1 MLILTRQISIETKD
15 ILMDIGKKGD
25 IFDDI
30 ISTFLDMYDRKRK
43 IIEKM
48 KKGGLI

>member
-15 ILMDIGKKGD
+15 ILMDIGKKGE
-25 IFDDI
+25 IFHAI
-30 ISTFLDMYDRKRK
+30 ISTLLDIYERKRK